1 MNIVRRTLHTQVK
14 EAIQEIIH
22 EDFTFMK
29 KLPSEQDLSERIGV
43 SRNTIREAIKALE
56 NEGYVTSRHGVGTFV
71 IQDKDNIKYNLS
83 SFDSATKILIEHG
96 YQPGTKNRH
105 AELKKAPSYVRQFLQ
120 QEDDQVFYIERI
132 RTANGESVIYIED
145 YLPVFENIEKT
156 FKSFHEESLVG
167 FLRSYGHQIAFVNC
181 KIRAIMSD
189 ARLQE
194 KLSLSKP
201 QALLVLQQT
210 HFSQRGIP
218 VLYSDGYYLSDK
230 FEFSIVRNVSE

>member
-1 MNIVRRTLHTQVK
+1 MIFAISVYVNENYPTQ
-14 EAIQEIIH
+14 
-22 EDFTFMK
+22 
-29 KLPSEQDLSERIGV
+29 
-43 SRNTIREAIKALE
+43 
-56 NEGYVTSRHGVGTFV
+56 
-71 IQDKDNIKYNLS
+71 
-83 SFDSATKILIEHG
+83 
-96 YQPGTKNRH
+96 KN
-105 AELKKAPSYVRQFLQ
+105 
-120 QEDDQVFYIERI
+120 QVFFIERV

-156 FKSFHEESLVG
+156 FNSFHEESLVG

-210 HFSQRGIP
+210 HFCQRGIP